1 MKKGLFIMTL
11 LFFVGFAFAQSAI
24 SVERTGKGNTLIF
37 LPGFTSPGSVWNET
51 LNHLTGEYESHIV
64 SYAGFN
70 GLPAIDTPW
79 YETVKNELFQH
90 ISKGDLKNIT
100 LVGHSMG
107 GNLAIDIAAGFPER
121 IRGLILVE
129 SIPCMR
135 DLMMPGVPA
144 SSLQY
149 NTPYNNST
157 LKMSEED
164 FKAMATGMAQMMT
177 NVPSKI
183 DELINWSV
191 NADRKTYVYGYT
203 DLLKLDLRETLSQI
217 KIQTLI
223 LGASY
228 PDKEI
233 IKTNYTKQYNN
244 LENKEIIIIDSSR
257 HFIMFDQPEQLY
269 SHINKYLDKNV
280 KEQKTFRNAAL

>member
-1 MKKGLFIMTL
+1 MKKGLLFLTL
-11 LFFVGFAFAQSAI
+11 VFFSSAVFAQSAI
-24 SVERTGKGNTLIF
+24 TVEKTGKGKAIIF
-37 LPGFTSPGSVWNET
+37 LPGFTSPGSVWKET
-51 LNHLTGEYESHIV
+51 VSHLKGDHQSHIV

-79 YETVKNELFQH
+79 YAKVKNALFEY
-90 ISKGDLKNIT
+90 IEKEGLENIT

-107 GNLAIDIAAGFPER
+107 GNLAIDVAAHFPHR
-121 IRGLILVE
+121 VAGLILVE
-129 SIPCMR
+129 SIPCML

-144 SSLQY
+144 NSLQY
-149 NTPYNNST
+149 NSPYNTSI
-157 LKMSEED
+157 LEMSPEA
-164 FKAMATGMAQMMT
+164 FRNMASGMAQMMT

-183 DELINWSV
+183 EELITWSV

-217 KIQTLI
+217 KIHTLI

-228 PDKEI
+228 PEKEI
-233 IKTNYTKQYNN
+233 IKKNYTKQYTN
-244 LENKEIIIIDSSR
+244 LANKEIIIIDSSR

-269 SHINKYLDKNV
+269 SHINKYLDKHV
-280 KEQKTFRNAAL
+280 KEQKTVGNAAP

>member
-24 SVERTGKGNTLIF
+24 SVERTGKGNSIIF

-107 GNLAIDIAAGFPER
+107 GNLAIHIAAKFPER
-121 IRGLILVE
+121 VRGLVLVE

-149 NTPYNNST
+149 NSPYNNHT
-157 LKMSEED
+157 LKMSKED
-164 FKAMATGMAQMMT
+164 FMAMATGMAQMMT

-233 IKTNYTKQYNN
+233 IKTNYTKQYTN

>member
-1 MKKGLFIMTL
+1 MTL
-11 LFFVGFAFAQSAI
+11 VFFAGFAFAQSAI
-24 SVERTGKGNTLIF
+24 SIEKTGKGNAIIF

-51 LNHLTGEYESHIV
+51 VHHLTGDHESHIV

-79 YETVKNELFQH
+79 YETVK
-90 ISKGDLKNIT
+90 KGLYEYIEKEGLKNIT

-107 GNLAIDIAAGFPER
+107 GNLAIDIAAHFPDRVE
-121 IRGLILVE
+121 GLILVE
-129 SIPCMR
+129 SIPFML

-149 NTPYNNST
+149 NSPYNT
-157 LKMSEED
+157 RVLEMSKED

-177 NVPSKI
+177 NVPSRME
-183 DELINWSV
+183 ELITWSA

-203 DLLKLDLRETLSQI
+203 DLLKLDLRETLSKI

-228 PDKEI
+228 PDKEM
-233 IKTNYTKQYNN
+233 IKTNYLNQYKN
-244 LENKEIIIIDSSR
+244 LQNKEIIIIDNSR

-269 SHINKYLDKNV
+269 SQINKYLQNNGK
-280 KEQKTFRNAAL
+280 KQKTVGNAAP